1 MRIRIAVAAIT
12 LAAFC
17 YLALSVVR
25 IQQFLESASFIGI
38 VISVAIAAVVIISAL
53 LIAREIRFGISM
65 SQMAHVLEAEQ
76 GLLPDDLPKTAAGR
90 VDKDA
95 ADAQF
100 ESLKA
105 EVESHPDS
113 WRAWYRVAI
122 GYDDARD
129 RTRARGAMRTAEKL
143 FRESSR

>member
-12 LAAFC
+12 IAAFS

-25 IQQFLESASFIGI
+25 IQQFLESASFVGI
-38 VISVAIAAVVIISAL
+38 VISVAISAVVVISAL
-53 LIAREIRFGISM
+53 LIAREIRFGMSM
-65 SQMAHVLEAEQ
+65 SQMAHVLEAEH
-76 GLLPDDLPKTAAGR
+76 GLLADDLPKTPAGR
-90 VDKDA
+90 IEKEA

-100 ESLKA
+100 EILKQQ
-105 EVESHPDS
+105 VESEPES
-113 WRAWYRVAI
+113 WRAWYRLAI

>member
-1 MRIRIAVAAIT
+1 
-12 LAAFC
+12 
-17 YLALSVVR
+17 
-25 IQQFLESASFIGI
+25 
-38 VISVAIAAVVIISAL
+38 VISIAIAAVVIISGL

-76 GLLPDDLPKTAAGR
+76 GLLADDLPKTQAGR
-90 VDKDA
+90 VEKAA

-100 ESLKA
+100 EVLKA
-105 EVESHPDS
+105 AVESEPNS

-143 FRESSR
+143 FRDSSR